1 VSKRERARP
10 MAPEARRE
18 ELILATRPLLLEHGR
33 ATTTK
38 LIAEAAGVA
47 EGTIF
52 RIFPTKEE
60 LFDAVLDAEFD
71 PEPFLLEIAN
81 IDLGLPLRERLVAA
95 TELLQR
101 RFIRIFHLMAAL
113 GLPKPPER
121 FQTAELRRRLAEDG
135 LARLLVPDAEK
146 FRLPPDEIVRV
157 LRLLTFSGSH
167 PHVSEQRP
175 MSPDEIV
182 DVILHGTLR
191 RSPRPGPGQTG
202 EDA

>member
-1 VSKRERARP
+1 

-71 PEPFLLEIAN
+71 PEPFLAEIRA
-81 IDLGLPLRERLVAA
+81 IDLDLPLRDRLVAA

-121 FQTAELRRRLAEDG
+121 FQSDEMRRRLAEEG
-135 LARLLVPDAEK
+135 LARLLGPDTEK
-146 FRLPPDEIVRV
+146 FRLPPDEVVRV

-167 PHVSEQRP
+167 PHISEQRP
-175 MSPDEIV
+175 MRPAEIV

-191 RSPRPGPGQTG
+191 RSPRPG
-202 EDA
+202 EER